1 MLSGTSRLPS
11 PSPHKASR
19 MVNCKASELLIQAL
33 CVPFSQR
40 CLRCPPSG
48 AHHQRSV
55 QVRVM
60 PASAL
65 AVAAAGWRA
74 TKCAYGTV
82 RGDGMAQ
89 RYSTPPS
96 SPGAAHNCQRT
107 VYPHKAA
114 SAPKIH
120 MWCLLP
126 LAHAALPMSRWA
138 SSTLLRTSSVARSRY
153 DSSKSSDWAVAAAA
167 AGAAEKSSSSNSSSS
182 RHAIACS
189 SA

>member
-1 MLSGTSRLPS
+1 MTNPQNLAENARSDRPCCQARPACLHRAHTKLAGT
-11 PSPHKASR
+11 

-96 SPGAAHNCQRT
+96 SPGAAHNGLCIPTKPPRL
-107 VYPHKAA
+107 
-114 SAPKIH
+114 PKFTCGACCR
-120 MWCLLP
+120 WCTQHCRCP
-126 LAHAALPMSRWA
+126 DGPR
-138 SSTLLRTSSVARSRY
+138 RR
-153 DSSKSSDWAVAAAA
+153 
-167 AGAAEKSSSSNSSSS
+167 
-182 RHAIACS
+182 C
-189 SA
+189 